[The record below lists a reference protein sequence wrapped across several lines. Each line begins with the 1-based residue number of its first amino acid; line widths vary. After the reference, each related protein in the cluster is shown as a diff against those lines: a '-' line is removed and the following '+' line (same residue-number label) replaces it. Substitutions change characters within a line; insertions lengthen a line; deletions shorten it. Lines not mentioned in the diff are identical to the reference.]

1 MQLEI
6 FKFKPAEEQ
15 PFSEV
20 RTVEE
25 NGKILFCATD
35 VAKVLG
41 YSNPRDAISRHCRH
55 VVKYDAPHPQ
65 SVEKFIEMSFIPEG
79 DVYRLIVR
87 SQLPSAERFEKWL
100 FDEVVPSIR
109 NKGYYGKID
118 RAQLPNFIERYKDNI
133 HKIPGDYFSVISEL
147 FVRLYADLERV
158 GYVIPDIG
166 AHGKKMCP
174 DISVGLGFAKF
185 LKENNSEFYG
195 THKKYKHTFPDG
207 REVEANMYKIE
218 ALPIF
223 IRYINER
230 WLYSNAA
237 VYFKGKDP
245 LALDYL
251 PKLIESKKNEG

>member
-15 PFSEV
+15 PLSEV
-20 RTVEE
+20 RTIEE
-25 NGKILFCATD
+25 NGMILFCASD
-35 VAKVLG
+35 VAKTLG
-41 YSNPRDAISRHCRH
+41 YAKPQNAVSTHCKGALKRGI
-55 VVKYDAPHPQ
+55 PTSSGFQ
-65 SVEKFIEMSFIPEG
+65 MMNFIKEG

-166 AHGKKMCP
+166 AHGRKMCP